1 MLLNV
6 TGGGRRRASQDL
18 QLVPAEPHL
27 RLTRESLPSAETT
40 ADWLAAL
47 GVLGA
52 ASAPVV

>member
-18 QLVPAEPHL
+18 QLVPAEPQL
-27 RLTRESLPSAETT
+27 RLTRESLPSAET
-40 ADWLAAL
+40 ADRLAAL